1 MLVLLLQREGR
12 DTGDRPQRQVPGY
25 KKELYGDAV
34 QALYTEL
41 K

>member
-1 MLVLLLQREGR
+1 MLMLVQHEGR
-12 DTGDRPQRQVPGY
+12 DREIHLSGKYRGY